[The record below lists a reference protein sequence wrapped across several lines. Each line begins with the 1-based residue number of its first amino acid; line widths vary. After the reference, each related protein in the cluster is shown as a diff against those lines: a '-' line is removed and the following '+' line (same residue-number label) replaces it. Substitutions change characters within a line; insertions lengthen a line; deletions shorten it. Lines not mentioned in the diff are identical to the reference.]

1 MEYKVTDNIGIVSKF
16 AYSSE
21 YFKMN
26 SFLHASDLPN
36 IFTTNT
42 TDLQQYNDNI
52 QSIVN
57 NSIKVVYQNEKYG
70 NHQLG
75 YKFFK
80 NSLENTK
87 DANISQFMTDKQK
100 YASDLHAITHN
111 SSKFFGNLFLDLE
124 TEYAFVSFLQNNNK
138 NDRKFYFQYQ
148 LKADYNLNQFTT
160 LSAMAKRKLDIF
172 PLHKIING
180 MSLIDFQTVFVPN
193 WQIEP
198 YYNQSYTFTFYKNFR
213 KNRELSIAYLK
224 GISDNL
230 NNQTFNQS
238 LIFVNADQLRTNLDV
253 LSVSYKG
260 KIKGIPLK
268 YTIVPELLMN
278 ASEVYFNS
286 EIKKTTAQRYMADV
300 ILNYNIN
307 NKFAIEY
314 QSKYSH
320 FMFKNNIQHSNE
332 TKFDFWSNKIQFN
345 LYLLDD
351 KFKSSIGYRQ
361 VNFMQNNTNFNNLD
375 FNLVYKTEKMR
386 YFLQVNNIFNSKYF
400 ITQDLNH
407 ALLDISVNSVF
418 ARYINLGLE
427 FRIN

>member
-1 MEYKVTDNIGIVSKF
+1 M
-16 AYSSE
+16 
-21 YFKMN
+21 
-26 SFLHASDLPN
+26 
-36 IFTTNT
+36 
-42 TDLQQYNDNI
+42 
-52 QSIVN
+52 
-57 NSIKVVYQNEKYG
+57 
-70 NHQLG
+70 
-75 YKFFK
+75 
-80 NSLENTK
+80 
-87 DANISQFMTDKQK
+87 
-100 YASDLHAITHN
+100 
-111 SSKFFGNLFLDLE
+111 
-124 TEYAFVSFLQNNNK
+124 
-138 NDRKFYFQYQ
+138 
-148 LKADYNLNQFTT
+148 
-160 LSAMAKRKLDIF
+160 
-172 PLHKIING
+172 
-180 MSLIDFQTVFVPN
+180 
-193 WQIEP
+193 
-198 YYNQSYTFTFYKNFR
+198 
-213 KNRELSIAYLK
+213 
-224 GISDNL
+224 
-230 NNQTFNQS
+230 
-238 LIFVNADQLRTNLDV
+238 IFVNADQLRTNLDV